1 MEYNLDIIPM
11 TFLTH
16 AADILGDTEH
26 GLSGGNIAK
35 ACTAYAIDFDVN
47 IPYSHSVAGAANKRS
62 ALLYNLRRFKP
73 SQQYKIIKELCE
85 HPNLP
90 SPVPDKVNNLKIQLI
105 ARYGSQFGSVSSE
118 TLNLPLIEETKHWL
132 DKYQESYKLYD
143 SALTKFNNNIFERNL
158 LDDLRLSLELLL
170 KNIFSNTKSLENQ
183 LSDIGLFISQ
193 NGGSKEFTN
202 MFRILVDYY
211 SKYQNTFIKH
221 NDLVIEEEIEFI
233 FEMTSSFMKHLVKM
247 KIRG

>member
-1 MEYNLDIIPM
+1 MSIIPT

-16 AADILGDTEH
+16 AADILGDTNY
-26 GLSGGNIAK
+26 GLSGGTIAK
-35 ACTAYAIDFDVN
+35 ACTAYAIDYDVN
-47 IPYSHSVAGAANKRS
+47 IPYSSSVVGAPNKRT
-62 ALLYNLRRFKP
+62 ALLDNLRRFTP
-73 SQQYKIIKELCE
+73 PQQYKIIRELCE
-85 HPNLP
+85 HPGLT
-90 SPVPDKVNNLKIQLI
+90 SPINDSINNLKIQLI
-105 ARYGSQFGSVSSE
+105 ARYGGDFGNSSPE
-118 TLNLPLIEETKHWL
+118 TLNLSLIEDTKHWL
-132 DKYQESYKLYD
+132 EGYAQSYKLYE

-170 KNIFSNTKSLENQ
+170 KEIFSNVKSLENQ
-183 LSDIGLFISQ
+183 LSEIGSFISS

-221 NDLVIEEEIEFI
+221 NDLVIEEEIEFT

-247 KIRG
+247 KMSG